1 MLLNKATAIVSRL
14 KGYAVFGKV
23 QPSISA
29 LPRVKGKVYVNK
41 YGELKVGKRLKVIG
55 RPWGTQLT
63 VVKGA
68 KLTIGDD
75 VLINA
80 GVGIA
85 ANQEVYIGN
94 NVKIGPRTSIFDSV
108 YHAVEPAD
116 EGKDLRK
123 KITIHDNAWIGTGA
137 LILPGVTIGKNAVVA
152 AGSTVTRDVPANTL
166 VAGTPAKPIRELS
179 IHDGWIRK

>member
-1 MLLNKATAIVSRL
+1 MLLNKAKAIISRM
-14 KGYAVFGKV
+14 KGYLIFGKV
-23 QPSISA
+23 QPSLST
-29 LPRVKGKVYVNK
+29 LPRITGKVYLNK
-41 YGELKVGKRLKVIG
+41 FGELRVGKRLKIIG

-94 NVKIGPRTSIFDSV
+94 HVKIGPRTSIFDSA
-108 YHAVEPAD
+108 YHALEPAD
-116 EGKDLRK
+116 EAASLHK
-123 KITIHDNAWIGTGA
+123 KIVIHDNAWIGTGA
-137 LILPGVTIGKNAVVA
+137 LILPGVTIGRNAVVA
-152 AGSTVTRDVPANTL
+152 AGSTVTRDVPANTV
-166 VAGTPAKPIRELS
+166 VAGAPAKPIRELS